1 MNETR
6 MTIRK
11 DQQGAALVICLVL
24 LLVLT
29 VLGIS
34 TMSTASVEL
43 RMAAND
49 RFFENAFQLAETGID
64 LALRTLN
71 DGTLPPPP
79 ATVANTCNAP
89 SVPVAVPA
97 MGGTFQNT
105 LCFLGDIPDV
115 AGGGGSSM
123 GKVNAFHYQND
134 AQGIAQG
141 QASSFHSQGA
151 RVLGPSGS

>member
-1 MNETR
+1 MKTQKHQN
-6 MTIRK
+6 
-11 DQQGAALVICLVL
+11 GAALVVCLVL

-64 LALRTLN
+64 TVLRGMN
-71 DGTLPPPP
+71 GGIVAPPP
-79 ATVANTCNAP
+79 ATAANTCNPTTA
-89 SVPVAVPA
+89 PVAVPG

-105 LCFLGDIPDV
+105 LCFTGDIPDIT
-115 AGGGGSSM
+115 GGGGSSI

-134 AQGIAQG
+134 SQGIAQG
-141 QASSFHSQGA
+141 QASSFNSQGA

>member
-1 MNETR
+1 MKLQKR
-6 MTIRK
+6 
-11 DQQGAALVICLVL
+11 QQGAALVVCLVL

-64 LALRTLN
+64 TVLRGLN
-71 DGTLPPPP
+71 AGTLPPPP
-79 ATVANTCNAP
+79 ATAANTCNPPALP
-89 SVPVAVPA
+89 IAVPA

-105 LCFLGDIPDV
+105 LCFTGDIPDV
-115 AGGGGSSM
+115 TGGGGSSM

-134 AQGIAQG
+134 SQGIAQG

>member
-1 MNETR
+1 MK
-6 MTIRK
+6 IQK
-11 DQQGAALVICLVL
+11 HQKGAALVVCLVL

-64 LALRTLN
+64 TVLRTLN
-71 DGTLPPPP
+71 AGTLNPPP
-79 ATVANTCNAP
+79 ATVANTCSPTTAMTV
-89 SVPVAVPA
+89 VPG
-97 MGGTFQNT
+97 MGGGFQST
-105 LCFLGDIPDV
+105 LCFTGDVPDI

-123 GKVNAFHYQND
+123 GKINAFHFQND
-134 AQGIAQG
+134 SQGIAQG